1 MRVVFSEAEFTKQL
15 AAVHADLF
23 KRKGDK
29 SKVKENL
36 TKAINILKECG
47 AVPVQKSLVK
57 GQSPYAA
64 SAAQ

>member
-1 MRVVFSEAEFTKQL
+1 MRVVFSEAEFAKQL

-47 AVPVQKSLVK
+47 AVPVQKS
-57 GQSPYAA
+57 
-64 SAAQ
+64 